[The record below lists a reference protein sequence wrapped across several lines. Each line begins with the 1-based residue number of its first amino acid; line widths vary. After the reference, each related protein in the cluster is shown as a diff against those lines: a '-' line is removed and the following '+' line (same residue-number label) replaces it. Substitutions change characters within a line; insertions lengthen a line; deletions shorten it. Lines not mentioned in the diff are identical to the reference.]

1 MGRMKPFR
9 FGFTFFDLGSREEF
23 LARCRSGEEYGYD
36 VALVPDHLGAPAPFP
51 TMVAAADATERLRV
65 GTLVLNIGFW
75 NPHLLA
81 REVATADV
89 LTGGRLELGLG
100 SGHMKW
106 EFDAAG
112 IPWEPF
118 AARAERLER
127 AIGELAEIFG
137 RDGYEGSR
145 PVREH
150 FGLTEPAPVQRHG
163 FGGNGPPLLVGGT
176 GDGILA
182 TAARY
187 ADIVGIAGAY
197 QVKGQPPGTF
207 QVGTAGQTDE
217 RTAFVRERAGDRFA
231 DLELSVLVQMVR
243 ITPDRRAAAEELAQ
257 VFGYMPA
264 EEILECPYVLL
275 GTVEQIAEQLRER
288 RERYG
293 FSYIT
298 VHAPFMEAFGPVVER
313 LKGAAR

>member
-1 MGRMKPFR
+1 MGRMRSFR
-9 FGFTFFDLGSREEF
+9 FGFNFFDLGSREEF
-23 LARCRSGEEYGYD
+23 LARCRRGEEFGYD

-51 TMVAAADATERLRV
+51 TMVAAAEATERLRV

-81 REVATADV
+81 REVSTADV

-112 IPWEPF
+112 IGWEPF
-118 AARAERLER
+118 AARAGRLER
-127 AIGELAEIFG
+127 AIGELTEIFG
-137 RDGYEGSR
+137 RDGYEGTR

-150 FGLTEPAPVQRHG
+150 YGLTEPAPVQRHG

-176 GDGILA
+176 GDGVLSI
-182 TAARY
+182 AAEH

-197 QVKGQPPGTF
+197 QVRGEPPGTF
-207 QVGTAGQTDE
+207 RLGTAEQTDE
-217 RTAFVRERAGDRFA
+217 RVAFVQERAGDRFGG
-231 DLELSVLVQMVR
+231 LELSVLVQMVQ
-243 ITPDRRAAAEELAQ
+243 ITPDRRAAAGELAAAL
-257 VFGYMPA
+257 GSMPA
-264 EEILECPYVLL
+264 EEILDCPYVLL
-275 GTVEQIAEQLRER
+275 GTVEQIAEQIRER

-293 FSYIT
+293 FTYIT

-313 LKGAAR
+313 LKSAA